1 MNNKMKIEGRLKNYL
16 MSGLLLGIL
25 AVVVNIYV
33 YTVEVRAGLIM
44 TGFVLLYIA
53 VQLVFFLRGAR
64 SVFRDMVNF
73 ATQYG
78 QVQSSLLK
86 NLDLPHA
93 LLDESG
99 KIIWTNNAFERLV
112 SDEKEFNKSVTH
124 YFPAI
129 TKDKLPGADVDFSEN
144 EFEIKHN
151 GS

>member
-1 MNNKMKIEGRLKNYL
+1 MWYTVLIFDNGVGGYARKELMNNKMNIEGRLKNYL

-33 YTVEVRAGLIM
+33 YTVDIRAGLIM

-64 SVFRDMVNF
+64 TVFRDMVNF

-86 NLDLPHA
+86 NLDSGH
-93 LLDESG
+93 LLGYTETSDSSG
-99 KIIWTNNAFERLV
+99 
-112 SDEKEFNKSVTH
+112 
-124 YFPAI
+124 
-129 TKDKLPGADVDFSEN
+129 
-144 EFEIKHN
+144 
-151 GS
+151 